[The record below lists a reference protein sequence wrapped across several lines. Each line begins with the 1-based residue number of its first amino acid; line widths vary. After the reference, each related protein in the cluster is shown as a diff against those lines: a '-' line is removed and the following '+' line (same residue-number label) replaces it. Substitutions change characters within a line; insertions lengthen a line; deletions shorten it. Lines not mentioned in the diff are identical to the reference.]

1 MSTVGTARTRA
12 RNAAD
17 TGSSAHRH
25 ENGEGSA
32 PATRAL
38 LREIENGGLDLPL
51 PGSGDT
57 WLRWQTLVRLGAEDL
72 SLARLAEGHVD
83 ALAVLAELEGSRPA
97 RNTVWGV
104 WAAHPPGYRLRA
116 QPLDTGWVLEGS
128 KPFCSGAR
136 TCTRALVTAEPD
148 SGERL
153 LFAIENEHTVADPDT
168 WAAEGMSDSETFT
181 LDFRNV
187 RAVPV
192 GAPNAYTDRP
202 GFHHGGAGVAACW
215 YGGALA
221 VAEPLA
227 AKARRH
233 GPDPHTLAHF
243 GAVVRDLRC
252 AEDVLRRAAREI
264 DEDPDDSKGGAAERA
279 LLVRSAVGAAC
290 TSVLEHCAEALGAE
304 PLASDPAYTRA
315 AQDLSV
321 YIRQHHGTRDLARL
335 GALAAH
341 DHGRDRA

>member
-1 MSTVGTARTRA
+1 M
-12 RNAAD
+12 D
-17 TGSSAHRH
+17 TGSSAHRG
-25 ENGEGSA
+25 ENGQGPA
-32 PATRAL
+32 PATQAL
-38 LREIENGGLDLPL
+38 LREIESGGLDLPF

-57 WLRWQTLVRLGAEDL
+57 WLRWQTLIRLGTEDL

-83 ALAVLAELEGSRPA
+83 ALAVLTELGGSPPA

-116 QPLDTGWVLEGS
+116 QQLDTGWVLEGS

-136 TCTRALVTAEPD
+136 TCTRALVSAETD
-148 SGERL
+148 SGHRL
-153 LFAIENEHTVADPDT
+153 LFAIANEHTVADPDT
-168 WAAEGMSDSETFT
+168 WAAEGMSASETFT
-181 LDFRNV
+181 LDFRSV

-215 YGGALA
+215 YGGARA

-227 AKARRH
+227 TKVRGRD
-233 GPDPHTLAHF
+233 PDPHALAHF

-264 DEDPDDSKGGAAERA
+264 DEDPDDGEGGAAERA
-279 LLVRSAVGAAC
+279 LLVRSAVVAAC
-290 TSVLEHCAEALGAE
+290 TSVLDHCAEALGAG

-315 AQDLSV
+315 SQDLSV
-321 YIRQHHGTRDLARL
+321 YIRQHHGARDLARL
-335 GALAAH
+335 GEWAAH

>member
-1 MSTVGTARTRA
+1 MSTVGTARTRV
-12 RNAAD
+12 RNAAG
-17 TGSSAHRH
+17 TGSSAHRY
-25 ENGEGSA
+25 ENGQNTS

-38 LREIENGGLDLPL
+38 LREIESGGLDIPL

-57 WLRWQTLVRLGAEDL
+57 WLRWQTLIRLGTEDL

-83 ALAVLAELEGSRPA
+83 ALAILAELGDPPPSRSA
-97 RNTVWGV
+97 VWGV

-116 QPLDTGWVLEGS
+116 RPLDTGWVLEGS

-136 TCTRALVTAEPD
+136 TCTRALVSAEPD

-153 LFAIENEHTVADPDT
+153 LFTIENKHTIADPGT
-168 WAAEGMSDSETFT
+168 WAAAGMSDSETCT
-181 LDFRNV
+181 VDFRNV
-187 RAVPV
+187 RAVRV

-227 AKARRH
+227 AKARRQ
-233 GPDPHTLAHF
+233 GTDPHTLAHF

-264 DEDPDDSKGGAAERA
+264 DEDPDDAEGRAAERA
-279 LLVRSAVGAAC
+279 LLVRSAVVSSC
-290 TSVLEHCAEALGAE
+290 TSVLQHCAEALGAG

-321 YIRQHHGTRDLARL
+321 YIRQHHGDRDLARL
-335 GALAAH
+335 GESAAH
-341 DHGRDRA
+341 EHGRDRS

>member
-25 ENGEGSA
+25 ENGQSAA

-38 LREIENGGLDLPL
+38 LREIESGGLDLPL
-51 PGSGDT
+51 PGSGHT
-57 WLRWQTLVRLGAEDL
+57 WLRWQTLIRLGAEDL

-83 ALAVLAELEGSRPA
+83 ALAILAELGGSPPA
-97 RNTVWGV
+97 RNTIWGV
-104 WAAHPPGYRLRA
+104 WAAHPPGHRLRA
-116 QPLDTGWVLEGS
+116 RPLDTGWVLEGS

-136 TCTRALVTAEPD
+136 TCTRALVSAEPD
-148 SGERL
+148 SGEHL

-187 RAVPV
+187 RAVPIGV
-192 GAPNAYTDRP
+192 PNAYTNRP

-221 VAEPLA
+221 VADPLA

-233 GPDPHTLAHF
+233 DPDPHTLAHF
-243 GAVVRDLRC
+243 GAVVRDLRG
-252 AEDVLRRAAREI
+252 AEDMLRRAAREI
-264 DEDPDDSKGGAAERA
+264 DEDPDDSEGRAAERA
-279 LLVRSAVGAAC
+279 LLVRSAVVAAC
-290 TSVLEHCAEALGAE
+290 TSVLDHCAEALGAS
-304 PLASDPAYTRA
+304 PFASDPAYTRA

-335 GALAAH
+335 GELAAQEH
-341 DHGRDRA
+341 RRDRA